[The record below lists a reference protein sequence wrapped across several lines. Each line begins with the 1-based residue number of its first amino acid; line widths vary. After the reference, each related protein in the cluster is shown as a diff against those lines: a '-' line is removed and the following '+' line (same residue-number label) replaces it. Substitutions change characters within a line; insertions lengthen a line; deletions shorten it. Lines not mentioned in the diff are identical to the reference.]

1 MSMASCGSSDET
13 LAQESMAGN
22 DQSNKK
28 NSYTMNI
35 TVNGKTL
42 SATMVDNSSTEALK
56 ALLLEGSITYVAHDY
71 GNFEKVGD
79 IGHSLPQN
87 NEEIT
92 TEPGDIILYQGRNI
106 CLYYDTNE
114 WNFTRLGKIDN
125 VSHSELKSFLD
136 AGGGNITVTLSLG
149 TTDGVRSVKEN
160 NNTNNAKLAYSV
172 DGKRLSYSGTR
183 KGIVVSGGRKK
194 LY

>member
-71 GNFEKVGD
+71 GNFEKVG
-79 IGHSLPQN
+79 
-87 NEEIT
+87 T
-92 TEPGDIILYQGRNI
+92 
-106 CLYYDTNE
+106 
-114 WNFTRLGKIDN
+114 
-125 VSHSELKSFLD
+125 
-136 AGGGNITVTLSLG
+136 
-149 TTDGVRSVKEN
+149 
-160 NNTNNAKLAYSV
+160 
-172 DGKRLSYSGTR
+172 
-183 KGIVVSGGRKK
+183 
-194 LY
+194 